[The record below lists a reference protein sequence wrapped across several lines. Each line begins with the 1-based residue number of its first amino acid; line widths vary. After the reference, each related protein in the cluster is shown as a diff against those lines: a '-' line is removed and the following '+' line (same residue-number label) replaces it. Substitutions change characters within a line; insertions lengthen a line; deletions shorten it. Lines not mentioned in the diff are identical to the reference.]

1 MKNNFNE
8 LHNKLQDEI
17 KAAKERIKLLE
28 KYKYAYDYFL
38 PLKRKRNPYLT
49 SMRVIIA
56 FRMFK
61 EGMIQNDIAVILIRD
76 HASVSQMFGKY
87 IVEDHIYKE
96 TLKNMDQWIADQVY
110 PATIGIHVRKENQ
123 KHKTDKW
130 KLIYKLKPI

>member
-1 MKNNFNE
+1 MKNNFNG
-8 LHNKLQDEI
+8 LYNKLQDEL
-17 KAAKERIKLLE
+17 KSTEERIRLLE
-28 KYKYAYDYFL
+28 KYRYAYNYFL
-38 PLKRKRNPYLT
+38 PLKRRRNPYLT
-49 SMRVIIA
+49 CMRVIIA

-76 HASVSQMFGKY
+76 HASISQMFGKH

-96 TLKNMDQWIADQVY
+96 TLENMDQWIANQVY
-110 PATIGIHVRKENQ
+110 PATIGISVRKKDQ